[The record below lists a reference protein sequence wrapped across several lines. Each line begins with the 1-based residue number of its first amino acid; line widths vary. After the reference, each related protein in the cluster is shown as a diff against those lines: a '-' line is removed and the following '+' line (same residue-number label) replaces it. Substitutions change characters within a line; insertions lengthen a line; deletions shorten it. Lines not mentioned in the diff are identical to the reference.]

1 MRWPLD
7 RIIHA
12 EVMATDTIPADLPV
26 MIEFKMKADEIIK
39 KRYGIKVEHVHG
51 KTVESI
57 IYHRRT
63 KGKRVGQ
70 IVGWPLTSFNGGG
83 GGVSYKDH
91 ARYY

>member
-1 MRWPLD
+1 
-7 RIIHA
+7 
-12 EVMATDTIPADLPV
+12 MATDTIPADLPV

-51 KTVESI
+51 KTAESI

-70 IVGWPLTSFNGGG
+70 IVGWPLTSFGG
-83 GGVSYKDH
+83 GGV
-91 ARYY
+91 